1 MMTDLLEV
9 RRRMDAVI
17 KSTIDKLN
25 KYKKFKGEIFVV
37 TVRNI
42 KSGTLATIKT
52 DLNLDDKVSMALY
65 RISLLKHGIEICDV
79 YKKPIPTFITR
90 IILFLEYIFL
100 GYCAY

>member
-9 RRRMDAVI
+9 HRRMGAVI
-17 KSTIDKLN
+17 KSAIDKLN

-37 TVRNI
+37 TVRDI
-42 KSGTLATIKT
+42 KSGTLTTIKT
-52 DLNLDDKVSMALY
+52 DLNLDNKGVMTLY
-65 RISLLKHGIEICDV
+65 RLSLLKDGIGICDV

-90 IILFLEYIFL
+90 IILFLEYVFL